1 MPGGKQSAE
10 EVARIGIEA
19 LARGKRTIIPYFG
32 GRFTAMLVRFL
43 PTSLITNQ
51 IEKRA
56 RPKGQ

>member
-1 MPGGKQSAE
+1 M
-10 EVARIGIEA
+10 
-19 LARGKRTIIPYFG
+19 RTIIPYFG